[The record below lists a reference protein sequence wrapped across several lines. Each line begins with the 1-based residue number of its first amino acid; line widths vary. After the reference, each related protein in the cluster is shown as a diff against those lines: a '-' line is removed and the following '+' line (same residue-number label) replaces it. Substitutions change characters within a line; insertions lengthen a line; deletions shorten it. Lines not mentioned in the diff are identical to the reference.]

1 MLKAPAPMIEVP
13 GRKVV
18 EIEWDTEQDTATIT
32 WSDGTVQSVLILE
45 LIFGPQGTWAKLT
58 PVDDPTYVICVTQSA
73 TMPSE
78 TYIVHEVPEIP
89 EQPMIITEPEVASEI
104 TEEQLQEQQP
114 SQEQQPIL

>member
-1 MLKAPAPMIEVP
+1 MEASAPKIEVP
-13 GRKVV
+13 KAKVV
-18 EIEWDTEQDTATIT
+18 EIEWDTERDTATIT

-45 LIFGPQGTWAKLT
+45 LVYGPQGTWAKLT

-89 EQPMIITEPEVASEI
+89 EQPVIVTEQEEPSEAA
-104 TEEQLQEQQP
+104 EEQFQEQP
-114 SQEQQPIL
+114 PQEQ